1 MAKVRNAP
9 PEKRTPLTALLD
21 GGLVF
26 LALAGS
32 LFSFSTAFSL
42 QVRTLPL
49 MLGCGI
55 CALTALAVFSLPR
68 LRWVPPIFI
77 ALGWGLALYRLWD
90 TLALGEISLRCSLVN
105 TVVASLGSGQ
115 PIQPIAQ
122 LPEAVWYDACTA
134 LVLMA
139 AVPLALLLGVS
150 IMRARS
156 FCLTALFC
164 LPLVAAPLAIT
175 VTPAWPPLM
184 AVLACWGTLL
194 LPSLSVRGGQKGYDR
209 LRLAS
214 LPVCALVLALLTAAL
229 PRSSYQRPAWADK
242 ANDELLNWASRISDE
257 YFPSVH
263 VFSGGMAV
271 DQHVD
276 LSSAGPLRYSG
287 RTVLDVRSSDL
298 RGRVYLRGFSSAVY
312 DGQSWGPLEDEAY
325 RLGQS
330 IYGSSLSLPEYS
342 SHYGGGTP
350 RGDENGGAEDD
361 TAAPDLTAEL
371 NGFQPMN
378 FPALAERDTYPDHP
392 YAKVTVRNIGAT
404 PGYVYVPYHILTKPE
419 ELSGAQFVQD
429 AYLAAEEGVE
439 SHTLY
444 IMPNCSPDS
453 GAALTYASDA
463 SLAQRDYEGFVY
475 RTYADYASVPDH
487 LFEVFSEWY
496 RNIFEHPEESLP
508 GGAENEHYN
517 YMFNPDSTASSY
529 QFLQHYI
536 SLFTDALAYRCEY
549 DPDTPATPEG
559 EDFVEYFLT
568 QSRRGYCM
576 HFASAATLFFRTLG
590 LPARYVSG
598 YVADIPASGRVLV
611 PDANA
616 HAWVEVYVSGYGWY
630 PIEVTPAYAGGE
642 PGISG
647 GGLQAESTP
656 TPTRTPAPSRN
667 PIQNTPRP
675 SAAPKPA
682 EEEPAL
688 DLKLFGI
695 GAAVLVLLAVPFLR
709 RALAR
714 TVRRRRFAGA
724 DANRAVIDM
733 YRYLVRLSRRGG
745 RIPEEA
751 HTLAEKAKFSQHTL
765 TEEERSAMAAL
776 TQREAESLDARL
788 SPGKRAALRYWFGL
802 L

>member
-77 ALGWGLALYRLWD
+77 ALGWALALYRLWD

-122 LPEAVWYDACTA
+122 LPEAVWQDACTA

-325 RLGQS
+325 RLHVR
-330 IYGSSLSLPEYS
+330 GSSSVFYWNRQGDS
-342 SHYGGGTP
+342 SEVLQHAAGP
-350 RGDENGGAEDD
+350 AEAS
-361 TAAPDLTAEL
+361 TAPHLMMEL
-371 NGFQPMN
+371 NGFQPLN
-378 FPALAERDTYPDHP
+378 FPALAQRETFPGHP

-444 IMPNCSPDS
+444 IMPQCSPDS
-453 GAALTYASDA
+453 GAALPYASDA
-463 SLAQRDYEGFVY
+463 SLAQRDYEEFVY
-475 RTYADYASVPDH
+475 RTYADYGSVPDH
-487 LFEVFSEWY
+487 LFEVLLEWY
-496 RNIFEHPEESLP
+496 WDILEHPEESLP
-508 GGAENEHYN
+508 GGAENEHYE
-517 YMFNPDSTASSY
+517 YIFNSY
-529 QFLQHYI
+529 GAADPYQMLQHCFGLI
-536 SLFTDALAYRCEY
+536 TDALAFRCAY

-568 QSRRGYCM
+568 ESRRGYCM
-576 HFASAATLFFRTLG
+576 HFASAATLLLRTFG
-590 LPARYVSG
+590 IPARYVSG

-616 HAWVEVYVSGYGWY
+616 HAWVEVYVSGYGWH

-675 SAAPKPA
+675 SAAPAPV
-682 EEEPAL
+682 EEETAL
-688 DLKLFGI
+688 DPRVLVA
-695 GAAVLVLLAVPFLR
+695 GAAALAALAALFLR

-714 TVRRRRFAGA
+714 SLRKRRFAGA
-724 DANRAVIDM
+724 DPNRAVIDM

-745 RIPEEA
+745 RIPDEA
-751 HTLAEKAKFSQHTL
+751 QALAEKAKFSQHTL
-765 TEEERSAMAAL
+765 TEDERSTMAAL

-788 SPGKRAALRYWFGL
+788 SPVKRLLLRYWFGL
-802 L
+802 Y